1 MPILL
6 TATAIESKVKSL
18 WKVNKQV
25 NSAKLLILTLG
36 LLTLNAGTSQSQT
49 ILRRESGVHRITIAV
64 HTGWQFREAGKDKWY
79 PASDPG
85 CVHTDLLNN
94 KLIDDPFYRDNE
106 KKLQWIGKTDWE
118 YQILFNVTAEMRERT
133 NLELVFEGLDTYAN
147 VFLNDEPVISTDNM
161 FRTWR
166 VDAKRLA
173 RLGPNTL
180 RIRLLRSK
188 NSREPIPNDAFGA
201 LPSNDQPSL
210 TPRTPPR
217 QAVVERAVREKED
230 CGQCSS

>member
-1 MPILL
+1 M
-6 TATAIESKVKSL
+6 
-18 WKVNKQV
+18 
-25 NSAKLLILTLG
+25 NSAKLLMAMLA
-36 LLTLNAGTSQSQT
+36 LLALIAGTSQSQT
-49 ILRRESGVHRITIAV
+49 LPGRQSGRHRITMSVRA
-64 HTGWQFREAGKDKWY
+64 GWQFRVAGKDKWY
-79 PASDPG
+79 PASVPG

-118 YQILFNVTAEMRERT
+118 YQILFNITAETLERT

-217 QAVVERAVREKED
+217 QAVVQRTLTDNED